1 MNIDKIRQ
9 VALRSDNLDQ
19 SVNFYQNILDATLMG
34 RFGPPGI
41 ALFNFSSTRVL
52 LEPDGPI
59 STIYFWVDDIDEAC
73 ASLQDKGVTVGA
85 PEVIFENDS
94 GIFEPAGEAE
104 ILAFFEDP
112 SGNTLAFA
120 SRSQPVD

>member
-1 MNIDKIRQ
+1 
-9 VALRSDNLDQ
+9 
-19 SVNFYQNILDATLMG
+19 
-34 RFGPPGI
+34 
-41 ALFNFSSTRVL
+41 
-52 LEPDGPI
+52 
-59 STIYFWVDDIDEAC
+59 
-73 ASLQDKGVTVGA
+73 
-85 PEVIFENDS
+85 VIFENDS